1 MKISL
6 EILLLTFI
14 FLQLGLTVL
23 MLLFLVKTR
32 MAMADRPTDRVPAVP
47 LLTNASFDENCR
59 DYFLTNREI
68 EIFRL
73 LSDGN
78 PYKIIADKL
87 NISENTVATH
97 IKNMFA
103 KVGATN
109 KMELVGKL
117 MKGG

>member
-6 EILLLTFI
+6 EIILLAFI

-23 MLLFLVKTR
+23 LLLFLTKSRTEMR
-32 MAMADRPTDRVPAVP
+32 DSFAFPPAPEDNAFDRHCR
-47 LLTNASFDENCR
+47 SF
-59 DYFLTNREI
+59 FLTNREI
-68 EIFRL
+68 EILKL
-73 LSDGN
+73 LRDGS